1 MLTNWKFEQA
11 KELKNITNSLNDI
24 QKTNIEIEKSLN
36 AIAIEQEELK
46 LRINNIDHECKENRA
61 YILVLEEK
69 IEDLQRDARSTTIE
83 LKNVPKLSNETKE
96 DLSGLVQKLSESINI
111 KIGPTDIRN
120 IFRIH
125 GKNDTNKPI
134 IVELSSTTLKQNML
148 KGIKSFNIKN
158 SKNKLNASHLGL
170 KDNSTPVFTAEY
182 LTPKANR
189 LYFLARDLVR
199 TDLYQFCWTSQG
211 RIFVRKSEGTPA
223 ILIKNEEQVTQL
235 RNKA

>member
-1 MLTNWKFEQA
+1 
-11 KELKNITNSLNDI
+11 
-24 QKTNIEIEKSLN
+24 
-36 AIAIEQEELK
+36 
-46 LRINNIDHECKENRA
+46 
-61 YILVLEEK
+61 
-69 IEDLQRDARSTTIE
+69 
-83 LKNVPKLSNETKE
+83 
-96 DLSGLVQKLSESINI
+96 
-111 KIGPTDIRN
+111 
-120 IFRIH
+120 
-125 GKNDTNKPI
+125 
-134 IVELSSTTLKQNML
+134 ML